1 MSHRGFNAPG
11 DDHSTSPEFGGSQ
24 GLKSSAARSG
34 KDHGTIVDQI
44 TEAARLRS
52 EMIAA
57 MKRRLAGGGE
67 DHSEELSMPPQVEQ
81 PEPQMEHAEAA
92 ADRPPE
98 MAARGSDPGHR
109 TASRA
114 GWAPR
119 FAPVASRAPEYA
131 RGTEDRE
138 PRLSMVEGSE
148 AARPDDFL
156 FSAEEDG
163 RDGKSPRDPAWE
175 KAWHDAQSME
185 HALVKFAEVLAR
197 DGSDRGDAPRRT
209 TRKRSKGTGVGR
221 LFKVF
226 TLSFLAGTSLIL
238 VAYGWSTASGNFDE
252 KVAPLVEGV
261 VESVGTILLEAA
273 DGSDPRVSI
282 GAKASTVV
290 EEDSTTAAEAK
301 SSSAALATTSG
312 KPMETA
318 RLKVADA
325 QGESQ
330 NEINLTLEVVPA
342 DPARPVDVRLT
353 GLPGDAVLTRGER
366 QSDGTWLLKPG
377 DERDLFLSLPS
388 VQAGDVL
395 LGVEAVEQ
403 DSGELAAPPQEI
415 RVRIKPSRVVV
426 VEPAAESIAP
436 PAQRQNDSA
445 TVALDVPEDAGPGL
459 PAPPALPTESK
470 SGPAEQI
477 AALDPTPDQPAVQQD
492 EASVLA
498 TRTEAM
504 IARGHSLLQE
514 GDIASAR
521 SLYERA
527 YRLGNERAARPLAR
541 TYDPLVLK
549 SLGVKGLK
557 ADPEKALA
565 WYAKARTAGE
575 EDVGADIEAL
585 QTFLNN

>member
-24 GLKSSAARSG
+24 GLKSSSAARPG

-67 DHSEELSMPPQVEQ
+67 DRPEELPLPPQAEE

-92 ADRPPE
+92 AGRSPE
-98 MAARGSDPGHR
+98 MAAQGPDRANR
-109 TASRA
+109 TASRV

-131 RGTEDRE
+131 RGTDERE
-138 PRLSMVEGSE
+138 PRLSMVEGGE
-148 AARPDDFL
+148 AARPDDYL
-156 FSAEEDG
+156 FSADEDG
-163 RDGKSPRDPAWE
+163 GDGKSPRDPAWE
-175 KAWHDAQSME
+175 KTWNDAQSME

-197 DGSDRGDAPRRT
+197 DGRDRSEAPRRT
-209 TRKRSKGTGVGR
+209 ARKRAKGAGVGR

-226 TLSFLAGTSLIL
+226 TLSFLASTSLIL

-273 DGSDPRVSI
+273 DGSDPRVPI
-282 GAKASTVV
+282 GASASTGP
-290 EEDSTTAAEAK
+290 EEGSSTADAK
-301 SSSAALATTSG
+301 SSATLAPAPG

-330 NEINLTLEVVPA
+330 NEINLSLEVVPA

-366 QSDGTWLLKPG
+366 QSDGSWLLKPG

-388 VQAGDVL
+388 IQAGDVL
-395 LGVEAVEQ
+395 LGVEAVER
-403 DSGELAAPPQEI
+403 DSGELAAPPQEM

-436 PAQRQNDSA
+436 AARRQNDSA
-445 TVALDVPEDAGPGL
+445 TVALAAPGDAGTEL
-459 PAPPALPTESK
+459 PAPPAFPTESK
-470 SGPAEQI
+470 SGPAKQI
-477 AALDPTPDQPAVQQD
+477 ASLDPVPDQPADQQD
-492 EASVLA
+492 EASALA

-504 IARGHSLLQE
+504 IARGNSLLEE

-521 SLYERA
+521 SFYERA

-549 SLGVKGLK
+549 SLGVKGLR

-575 EDVGADIEAL
+575 EEVAADIEAL
-585 QTFLNN
+585 QTFLND